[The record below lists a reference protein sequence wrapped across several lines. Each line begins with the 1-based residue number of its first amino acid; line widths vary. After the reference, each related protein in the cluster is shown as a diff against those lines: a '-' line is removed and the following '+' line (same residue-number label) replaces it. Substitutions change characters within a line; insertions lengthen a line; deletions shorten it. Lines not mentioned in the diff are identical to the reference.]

1 MENNYSKTQQT
12 IAKRLKEK
20 REENSLTLEDVAK
33 EINVS
38 KVTLHKYEN
47 LAILNIPIDNIEKL
61 AKLYHTSPAYIMGWS
76 ESDNDVGRSK
86 MDGLAITTY
95 NYYVRIVNA
104 SDKIKAI
111 RKNNGFT
118 KSEFAATLNLSVE
131 EIEKYEDSLLEP
143 SLDSIRLIEKHFHV
157 PKEVWLIGI
166 GISEETKYKI
176 KKICEEQERKKEDNI
191 LNEIVNILKYDGYE
205 INVYDKDKN
214 DEFWSITSFDLPV
227 DILNIRKKDLI
238 NISLSAKRFLI
249 ELLVSYAAGYSRS
262 LFSNSNLNF

>member
-1 MENNYSKTQQT
+1 M
-12 IAKRLKEK
+12 
-20 REENSLTLEDVAK
+20 
-33 EINVS
+33 
-38 KVTLHKYEN
+38 
-47 LAILNIPIDNIEKL
+47 
-61 AKLYHTSPAYIMGWS
+61 
-76 ESDNDVGRSK
+76 
-86 MDGLAITTY
+86 
-95 NYYVRIVNA
+95 
-104 SDKIKAI
+104 
-111 RKNNGFT
+111 
-118 KSEFAATLNLSVE
+118 
-131 EIEKYEDSLLEP
+131 
-143 SLDSIRLIEKHFHV
+143 
-157 PKEVWLIGI
+157 IGI